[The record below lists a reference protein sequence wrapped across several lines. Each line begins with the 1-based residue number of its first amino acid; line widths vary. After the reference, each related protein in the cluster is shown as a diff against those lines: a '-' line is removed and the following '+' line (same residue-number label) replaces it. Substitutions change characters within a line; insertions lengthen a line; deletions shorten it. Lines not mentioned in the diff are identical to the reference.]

1 MSVTPSLSLYFFLP
15 LSMSL
20 SLFLFRRRHLFPT
33 RPAIARNAN
42 LDSIGRISGLCCR
55 KKGGKA
61 AERSG
66 GRGSRPCL
74 TFALARARQI
84 DQRAPQ
90 QVRGR
95 RTDNSSTAAT
105 FAPFS
110 LLCRVPTPDAAADV
124 SLSLDGLLNGL
135 PPPRPSSVLLRL
147 WRRNG
152 DETKNAVDVGKAQ
165 DLL

>member
-1 MSVTPSLSLYFFLP
+1 MSSFRKVECRRSKMRSDVCLFLSFFHSRCLSLSFFFVAAICFRPAPPSREMRIWTPSE
-15 LSMSL
+15 
-20 SLFLFRRRHLFPT
+20 RR
-33 RPAIARNAN
+33 
-42 LDSIGRISGLCCR
+42 RISGLCCR

-61 AERSG
+61 ADRSG

-110 LLCRVPTPDAAADV
+110 LLCRVPTPPPTFP
-124 SLSLDGLLNGL
+124 SLLMDC
-135 PPPRPSSVLLRL
+135 
-147 WRRNG
+147 
-152 DETKNAVDVGKAQ
+152 
-165 DLL
+165 